1 MPTYTPLNRFIHKI
15 ASSKWGAKIFSRI
28 LPYGDNAVFRLTNGR
43 HTIASWLSGLRV
55 VMLTTTGAKSGEP
68 RTVPLVCI
76 PHTAVPTGFAI
87 IASNWGNKRPPA
99 WYFNLRA
106 NPRAVGVMGGISQTY
121 VAHEATAAEYDH
133 FWATAE
139 ATYIGFPRYKE
150 RAGRLIP
157 IMVLEPAPAA
167 SDTL

>member
-1 MPTYTPLNRFIHKI
+1 
-15 ASSKWGAKIFSRI
+15 
-28 LPYGDNAVFRLTNGR
+28 
-43 HTIASWLSGLRV
+43 
-55 VMLTTTGAKSGEP
+55 
-68 RTVPLVCI
+68 
-76 PHTAVPTGFAI
+76 
-87 IASNWGNKRPPA
+87 
-99 WYFNLRA
+99 
-106 NPRAVGVMGGISQTY
+106 MGGISQTY